1 MLAVILSLC
10 ILSLAK
16 KKNITMWVNFVL
28 YNILLFDEIAL
39 TLMRVRGII
48 ITKQTDI
55 AEP

>member
-48 ITKQTDI
+48 ITKKTDI